1 MATTSSMFMY
11 SLTIQPPTSVTQAI
25 LGQFAG
31 TKEQQIVTAS
41 GSRLTIHRPDPTQ
54 GKITT
59 ILSQD
64 VFGIIRT
71 LAAFRLAGSNKDY
84 IIVGSDSGR
93 ITIIEYVPAQ
103 NQFNRLHL
111 ETFGKSGVRRV
122 IPGQYLAV
130 DPKGRA
136 CLIASAE
143 KNKLVYV
150 LNRNAQAELTISS
163 PLEAHKPQTLVF
175 ALVGLDVGYE
185 NPVFA
190 VLEVDYTE
198 CDQDS
203 TGQAFQEV
211 EKLLV
216 YYELDLGLNHVVRK
230 WSDPVDR
237 TANMLLQVPGG
248 GDGPSGVLVC
258 GLDNITY
265 RHLNQDAFRV
275 PIPRRRGATE
285 NPERKR
291 CIIAGVMHKMR
302 GAFFFLLQSEDGDL
316 FKVTIDMIEDDNG
329 QPTGEVKKLKI
340 KYFDTVP
347 IASNLCILKSGF
359 LFVASE
365 TGNHHFYQFEKLGDD
380 DNETEYDSDSFPAD
394 PTEAYRAVYFH
405 PRPSENVNLV
415 ESIDS
420 MNPQLDCKVANLTDE
435 DAPQIY
441 SICGSG
447 ARSSFRMLKHGLE
460 VNDIVDSE
468 LPSVPAAVWTT
479 KITRNDE
486 FDAYIVLSF
495 DNGTL
500 VLSIGE
506 TVEEVTDT
514 GFLSSASTLAVQ
526 QLGEDALIQ
535 VHPKGIRHIRADRR
549 VNEWPVPQHRSIVA
563 ATTNERQV
571 AVALSSG
578 EIVYFEMDT
587 DGSLAEYDEKRE
599 MSGTVTCL
607 SLGEV
612 PEGRVRSQFLAVGC
626 DDSTVRILS
635 LDPESTLE
643 NKSVQALTSAPSAL
657 SIMAMPDSTSG
668 GSTLYLHI
676 GLYSGV
682 YLRTVLDEVT
692 GELSDTRTR
701 FLGPKP
707 AKLFKVSVKGEP
719 AVLALSS
726 RSWLG
731 YSDPQTKTF
740 MLTPLSYVPL
750 EWGSNFSSE
759 QCTEGMV
766 GIQGQ
771 NLRIFSIEKLG
782 SNLLQ
787 QSIPLTYTPRKFVR
801 HPEHPLFYTIE
812 SDNNTLSIE
821 TKQRLLTGETVVN
834 GDGIELPPEEFGYA
848 RAQGHWAS
856 CIHVVDPINA
866 KSTLQQ
872 IDLTDNEAATT
883 IVAVSFSSQSD
894 ETFLVIGTGKDVTV
908 SPRTSSAGFIYI
920 YRFLEDGK
928 ELEFIHKTKTEQ
940 PPSALL
946 AFQGRLLAGIGNE
959 LRIYDLGLK
968 QLLRK
973 CQAQVVPNLIVG
985 LQTQGSRIIVSDVQE
1000 SIVYVVYKYQ
1010 DNRLIPFVDDVVAR
1024 WTTCTTMVDYET
1036 VAGGDKFG
1044 NLWLLRCPQKVSE
1057 EADEDSSGGHLVH
1070 ERQYLQGAPNRLALM
1085 CHFYPQDIPTSMQKT
1100 QLVAGGRDVLV
1111 WTGLQGTLGILVPF
1125 VSREDVDFFQTLEQH
1140 LRGEEAPL
1148 AGRDHLIY
1156 RSYYV
1161 PVKGMIDGDLCERY
1175 SLLSNDKKQM
1185 IAGELDRS
1193 VREIERK
1200 ISDHHLHHT
1209 HNHKRSIAQ
1218 HPADQ
1223 QHAQEAAAS
1232 LGGLVRTTTLH
1243 NDSNMT
1249 PETLLLKRDDAQ
1261 DFRALVCKGDVL
1273 INRIRRNM
1281 FVGEVFRESDLDAAW
1296 FWDDEEDFRLSP
1308 NLRPALD
1315 ELGIPHD
1322 DEDVQHV
1329 EINQNIEFKIG
1340 NLEFPPTGG
1349 RYHNA
1354 YIPAGPKSTIIAQR
1368 NFAPRRLAAP
1378 GQKIPALHRWSDVVW
1393 LAWTLTAGRED
1404 RGQLRYI
1411 VRENITTKL
1420 TRRIMEYIKRARPDT
1435 DFLPWPG
1442 RLYDAATSDEGKAL
1456 LATPHGV
1463 GVAYMLGD
1471 HADALGGRR
1480 YPAVC
1485 IFTAPTREEGR
1496 EEKND
1501 YYMIWELRDATE
1513 TDEMDLDRP
1522 KTCRDMV

>member
-11 SLTIQPPTSVTQAI
+11 SLTIQPPSSITQAI

-41 GSRLTIHRPDPTQ
+41 GSRLTIHRPDPQQ

-64 VFGIIRT
+64 VFGIIRS

-84 IIVGSDSGR
+84 IIIGSDSGR
-93 ITIIEYVPAQ
+93 ITIIEYLPST
-103 NQFNRLHL
+103 NRFSRLHL
-111 ETFGKSGVRRV
+111 ETFGKSGIRRV

-136 CLIASAE
+136 CLIASIE

-190 VLEVDYTE
+190 ALEVDYTE
-198 CDQDS
+198 SDQDP
-203 TGQAFQEV
+203 TGEAFDTI
-211 EKLLV
+211 EKSLV

-237 TANMLLQVPGG
+237 TATMLFQVPGG
-248 GDGPSGVLVC
+248 ADGPSGVLVC

-265 RHLNQDAFRV
+265 RHSNQDAFRV
-275 PIPRRRGATE
+275 AIPRRRGATE

-291 CIIAGVMHKMR
+291 CIVSGVMHKMR

-316 FKVTIDMIEDDNG
+316 FKVTLDMVEDENG
-329 QPTGEVKKLKI
+329 QATGEVKKLKI

-347 IASNLCILKSGF
+347 IASSLCILKSGF

-365 TGNHHFYQFEKLGDD
+365 TGDHHFYQFEKLGDD
-380 DNETEYDSDSFPAD
+380 DNETEFDSESFPID
-394 PTEAYRAVYFH
+394 PTETYTPVFFH
-405 PRPSENVNLV
+405 PRAAENVNLV
-415 ESIDS
+415 DSMPS
-420 MNPQLDCKVANLTDE
+420 MNPIMDCKVANLTEE

-447 ARSSFRMLKHGLE
+447 ARSTFRTLKHGLE

-468 LPSVPAAVWTT
+468 LPSVPSAVWTT
-479 KITRNDE
+479 KITRGDRY
-486 FDAYIVLSF
+486 DAYIVLSF
-495 DNGTL
+495 QNGTL

-514 GFLSSASTLAVQ
+514 GFLSTAPTLAVQ

-535 VHPKGIRHIRADRR
+535 VHPKGIRHIRKDRK
-549 VNEWPVPQHRSIVA
+549 VNEWPAPQHRSIVA

-578 EIVYFEMDT
+578 EIVYFEMDE

-635 LDPESTLE
+635 LDPDSTLE

-657 SIMAMPDSTSG
+657 SIMAMADSTSG

-682 YLRTVLDEVT
+682 YLRTVLDEIT

-701 FLGPKP
+701 FLGHKP
-707 AKLFKVSVKGEP
+707 AKLFRVSVKGQP

-726 RSWLG
+726 RPWLG
-731 YSDPQTKTF
+731 YSDPQTKGF
-740 MLTPLSYVPL
+740 MLTPLNYVDL
-750 EWGSNFSSE
+750 EWGWNFSSE
-759 QCTEGMV
+759 QCIEGMV

-782 SNLLQ
+782 ENLLQ
-787 QSIPLTYTPRKFVR
+787 QVIPLTYTPRKFVR
-801 HPEHPLFYTIE
+801 HPDQPLFYTIE
-812 SDNNTLSIE
+812 SDNNTLSVS
-821 TKQRLLTGETVVN
+821 TKQRLLNDSTVVN
-834 GDGIELPPEEFGYA
+834 GDGVVLPPEEFGYP
-848 RAQGHWAS
+848 RAQLHWAS
-856 CIHVVDPINA
+856 CIHVIDPVNA
-866 KSTLQQ
+866 KKVLQQ
-872 IDLTDNEAATT
+872 IDLDDNEAAVSIAT
-883 IVAVSFSSQSD
+883 VSFSSQDD
-894 ETFLVIGTGKDVTV
+894 ETFLVVGTGKDMVV
-908 SPRTSSAGFIYI
+908 SPRSYSAGFIHVF
-920 YRFLEDGK
+920 RFQEDGK
-928 ELEFIHKTKTEQ
+928 ELEFIHKTKVEE
-940 PPSALL
+940 PPLALL
-946 AFQGRLLAGIGNE
+946 GFQGRLLAGIGIN
-959 LRIYDLGLK
+959 LRIYDLGMK

-973 CQAQVVPNLIVG
+973 CQAQVVPNLVVG

-1000 SIVYVVYKYQ
+1000 SVVFVVYKYQ
-1010 DNRLIPFVDDVVAR
+1010 DNLLIPFVDDVVAR

-1044 NLWLLRCPQKVSE
+1044 NMWLLRCPQKASE
-1057 EADEDSSGGHLVH
+1057 EADEDGAGAHLVH
-1070 ERQYLQGAPNRLALM
+1070 ERQYLQGAPNRATLM
-1085 CHFYPQDIPTSMQKT
+1085 CHYYPQDIPTSIQKT
-1100 QLVAGGRDVLV
+1100 QLVAGGRDILV
-1111 WTGLQGTLGILVPF
+1111 WTGLQGTLGIMVPF

-1140 LRGEEAPL
+1140 LRSEDAPL

-1161 PVKGMIDGDLCERY
+1161 PVKGVIDGDLCERY
-1175 SLLSNDKKQM
+1175 AMLPNDKKQM

-1200 ISDHHLHHT
+1200 ISDM
-1209 HNHKRSIAQ
+1209 
-1218 HPADQ
+1218 
-1223 QHAQEAAAS
+1223 
-1232 LGGLVRTTTLH
+1232 RT
-1243 NDSNMT
+1243 
-1249 PETLLLKRDDAQ
+1249 R
-1261 DFRALVCKGDVL
+1261 
-1273 INRIRRNM
+1273 
-1281 FVGEVFRESDLDAAW
+1281 
-1296 FWDDEEDFRLSP
+1296 
-1308 NLRPALD
+1308 
-1315 ELGIPHD
+1315 
-1322 DEDVQHV
+1322 
-1329 EINQNIEFKIG
+1329 
-1340 NLEFPPTGG
+1340 
-1349 RYHNA
+1349 
-1354 YIPAGPKSTIIAQR
+1354 
-1368 NFAPRRLAAP
+1368 
-1378 GQKIPALHRWSDVVW
+1378 
-1393 LAWTLTAGRED
+1393 
-1404 RGQLRYI
+1404 
-1411 VRENITTKL
+1411 
-1420 TRRIMEYIKRARPDT
+1420 
-1435 DFLPWPG
+1435 
-1442 RLYDAATSDEGKAL
+1442 
-1456 LATPHGV
+1456 
-1463 GVAYMLGD
+1463 VAY
-1471 HADALGGRR
+1471 
-1480 YPAVC
+1480 
-1485 IFTAPTREEGR
+1485 
-1496 EEKND
+1496 
-1501 YYMIWELRDATE
+1501 
-1513 TDEMDLDRP
+1513 
-1522 KTCRDMV
+1522 